1 MKTLFVSLAALVA
14 VSGVALAAGGDDLR
28 SSDTYFGKYSTQNKA
43 GSYAMDSN
51 AFAIVKSGKKNETAF
66 ERMNR
71 ISQEGSKDNG
81 HDHDHASQL

>member
-14 VSGVALAAGGDDLR
+14 VSGAALAAGGDDLR

-43 GSYAMDSN
+43 QTYATDSN
-51 AFAIVKSGKKNETAF
+51 ALVILKGDKKKETAF

-71 ISQEGSKDNG
+71 ISEEGGKDNG
-81 HDHDHASQL
+81 HDHDNGSSV